1 MSLETLELIK
11 TIISYAIPILGLIM
25 FIIWNDPIDFDV
37 DLSINIFAVS
47 LLLFIACISAYFPV
61 RVTIREK
68 EIEKYNTCISND
80 YEVYLKGS
88 KVEYPDKLNT
98 DDYKFTF
105 DDKKKEVILSD

>member
-11 TIISYAIPILGLIM
+11 TIMSYAIPILGLIM
-25 FIIWNDPIDFDV
+25 FIIWNDPIDDV

-80 YEVYLKGS
+80 YEVYLNGS
-88 KVEYPDKLNT
+88 KVEYPDKLNIKG
-98 DDYKFTF
+98 YNVTF